1 MALFEFT
8 NFNKHGNIRTRIIH
22 RDTPTFG
29 FNPKGFGKMVQVKRF
44 VYEVEDS
51 LVPPRIFET
60 YEGDKYIVP
69 QWIKVHPKATDDDIV
84 VKKAKKKR
92 VKKDVFTVTSGSGDY
107 HVRFDPYSKQ
117 YTCDCMGFWRVKDKK
132 KGCKHIIEVRNKN
145 K

>member
-69 QWIKVHPKATDDDIV
+69 QW
-84 VKKAKKKR
+84 KKY
-92 VKKDVFTVTSGSGDY
+92 TQ
-107 HVRFDPYSKQ
+107 KQ
-117 YTCDCMGFWRVKDKK
+117 LMM
-132 KGCKHIIEVRNKN
+132 I
-145 K
+145 

>member
-8 NFNKHGNIRTRIIH
+8 NLNKHGNIRTRIIH

-29 FNPKGFGKMVQVKRF
+29 INPKGYGKSIHVKRF
-44 VYEVEDS
+44 MYEVEDS

-69 QWIKVHPKATDDDIV
+69 QWIKVHPKATNNDI
-84 VKKAKKKR
+84 KIIKTKKKR
-92 VKKDVFTVTSGSGDY
+92 VTREKFNVQSESGNY
-107 HVRFDPYSKQ
+107 KVKLNPETKQ
-117 YTCDCMGFWRVKDKK
+117 YTCNCMGFWRVKDKQ
-132 KGCKHIIEVRNKN
+132 KGCKHIIEVRNNN